1 MKNMVKG
8 LEIKHLDIFADNA
21 IKMIMLLITI
31 FLIKIDGVLF
41 IIIIVKNVDILLLK

>member
-21 IKMIMLLITI
+21 IKMIKPFIQVILKT
-31 FLIKIDGVLF
+31 DGVLF
-41 IIIIVKNVDILLLK
+41 IIIVGSVEIIIIFLE